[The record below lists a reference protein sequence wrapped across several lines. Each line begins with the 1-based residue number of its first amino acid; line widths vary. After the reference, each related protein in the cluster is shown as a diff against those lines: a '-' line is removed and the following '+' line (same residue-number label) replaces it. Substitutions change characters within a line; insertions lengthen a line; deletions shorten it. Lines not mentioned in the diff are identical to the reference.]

1 MSADLLISLAG
12 SCAVAETHGLQDGV
26 FAVFFAD
33 GQHGVLHPPF
43 ARTRGLFL
51 APSRERRF
59 VGKQIELNVF
69 RLGLHVPLPLH
80 MVRDDLHPAHEQPA
94 VHDPVKQH
102 RQRLQ
107 ELSGGGGRRP
117 ERF

>member
-1 MSADLLISLAG
+1 MAFRMAFLPYFSRIASTASCIRRSRARADCS
-12 SCAVAETHGLQDGV
+12 S
-26 FAVFFAD
+26 
-33 GQHGVLHPPF
+33 
-43 ARTRGLFL
+43 
-51 APSRERRF
+51 PSRERRF

-80 MVRDDLHPAHEQPA
+80 MVRDDIHPAHEQPA